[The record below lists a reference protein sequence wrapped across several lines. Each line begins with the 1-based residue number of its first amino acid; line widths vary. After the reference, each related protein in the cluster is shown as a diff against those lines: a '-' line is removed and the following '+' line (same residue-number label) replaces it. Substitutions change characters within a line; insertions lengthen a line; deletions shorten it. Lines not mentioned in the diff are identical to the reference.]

1 MVIGVL
7 KHRALPI
14 LRAGAPNPRNRNLC
28 GQPRTLDRSA
38 YPRSI
43 TSDPTVLE
51 DCCLPAKVMNEDT
64 AYKLVVPISG
74 IDPRHVYVLAA
85 PHSVLVEIRTKC
97 VIPHEMDGAAI
108 NENTQQRISR
118 EFTLTDEIEAGTAA
132 VRISGDSLEI
142 TAIKSRSEHEPW
154 SELIH
159 FDTRGSLG
167 YA

>member
-1 MVIGVL
+1 ML
-7 KHRALPI
+7 KHRAVPI
-14 LRAGAPNPRNRNLC
+14 LRGGTTSTLRNRNFC

-43 TSDPTVLE
+43 TSDPVVLE
-51 DCCLPAKVMNEDT
+51 DCCLPAKIVNEDT

-97 VIPHEMDGAAI
+97 VIPHEVDGAAV

-118 EFTLTDEIEAGTAA
+118 EFTLPDEIEAGTAA

-142 TAIKSRSEHEPW
+142 TAAKSPSEHEPW